1 MNLYAR
7 RRISMIKKALS
18 SVLKMSYPCDHEDE
32 QHYVSSMLDE
42 MRNAFTY
49 VIVHSQMNGSDVVEI
64 VKAYLIDEIKEHY
77 IEANC

>member
-18 SVLKMSYPCDHEDE
+18 SVLKMSYPCDHAYE
-32 QHYVSSMLDE
+32 QHYVVSMLDE
-42 MRNAFTY
+42 MNNAFTH
-49 VIVHSQMNGSDVVEI
+49 VIIHSQMSGDDVVEI

>member
-7 RRISMIKKALS
+7 RRISMIQKVLS
-18 SVLKMSYPCDHEDE
+18 SVLKMSYPCDYNNVD
-32 QHYVSSMLDE
+32 HYVLGMLDE
-42 MRNAFTY
+42 MNNAFTH
-49 VIVHSQMNGSDVVEI
+49 VIIHSQMSGGDVVEI

>member
-7 RRISMIKKALS
+7 RRIGMIKKALS
-18 SVLKMSYPCDHEDE
+18 SVLKMSYPCDYNDID
-32 QHYVSSMLDE
+32 HYVLGMLDE
-42 MRNAFTY
+42 IKNAFTY
-49 VIVHSQMNGSDVVEI
+49 VIIHSQMNGSDVVEI